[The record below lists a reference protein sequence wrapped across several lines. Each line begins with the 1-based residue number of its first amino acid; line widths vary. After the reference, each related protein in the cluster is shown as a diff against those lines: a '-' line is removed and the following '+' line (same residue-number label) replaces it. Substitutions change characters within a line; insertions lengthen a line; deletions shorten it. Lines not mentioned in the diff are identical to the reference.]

1 MNWKE
6 YSKLALRTE
15 SIPPIQ
21 YLDMPGQANDNFDI
35 SEEREINTA
44 LFAKATRLLHAAMG
58 LVTETDELLD
68 YTDQV
73 NLIEELGDCFW
84 YLPIFEYYFP
94 ELKLNDIFVGTA
106 ARTPALLN
114 AIDDIRHMQRSAAH
128 LIDQI
133 GKRHIIYGKPLN
145 VRAVQATVKAYAYYL
160 RRVCMA
166 LEIDIAECWEAN
178 IKKLEKRYPDLRFN
192 GDDAVNRN
200 VANELSHIEVAEDL
214 KTKDAAYEEGAI
226 VSMDNQI
233 KFRWNALKGG
243 IGVDLEYNSPPA
255 EVARKV
261 LEHLNCTEDYAK
273 TLLGEEFTRCRF
285 TIVHDGD
292 FQILTA
298 VPFEE
303 KQELLDAKAFN
314 RLLRNEFTPNQI
326 HRIAICLAF
335 EVGNKFRK
343 EGKLVLASAIGAI
356 YRDFSGQGDVLAD
369 DTVSALYD
377 FMDYPRTV
385 EALLTV
391 MRSILKEP
399 KDAGHNSSAG

>member
-1 MNWKE
+1 MNWEE

-21 YLDMPGQANDNFDI
+21 YLNMPGQANDNFDM

-44 LFAKATRLLHAAMG
+44 LFAKGTRLLHAAMG

-94 ELKLNDIFVGTA
+94 ELKLNEIFVGTA
-106 ARTPALLN
+106 VKSPAL
-114 AIDDIRHMQRSAAH
+114 DSIRHMQRSAAH

-145 VRAVQATVKAYAYYL
+145 VEAAQETVRTYAYYL
-160 RRVCMA
+160 RRVCAVM
-166 LEIDIAECWEAN
+166 EIDVAECWEAN

-192 GDDAVNRN
+192 GDHAVNRN
-200 VANELSHIEVAEDL
+200 VAAELAHIEMAEDL
-214 KTKDAAYEEGAI
+214 RTKDVHYGDMEPTEVRTAAE
-226 VSMDNQI
+226 
-233 KFRWNALKGG
+233 
-243 IGVDLEYNSPPA
+243 
-255 EVARKV
+255 
-261 LEHLNCTEDYAK
+261 
-273 TLLGEEFTRCRF
+273 
-285 TIVHDGD
+285 
-292 FQILTA
+292 
-298 VPFEE
+298 
-303 KQELLDAKAFN
+303 FN
-314 RLLRNEFTPNQI
+314 RLMRNEFTPNQI
-326 HRIAICLAF
+326 HRIAVSLAF

-356 YRDFSGQGDVLAD
+356 YRDFSGQKDVLAD

-377 FMDYPRTV
+377 FMDYPRSM

-399 KDAGHNSSAG
+399 KDASYNSSAG